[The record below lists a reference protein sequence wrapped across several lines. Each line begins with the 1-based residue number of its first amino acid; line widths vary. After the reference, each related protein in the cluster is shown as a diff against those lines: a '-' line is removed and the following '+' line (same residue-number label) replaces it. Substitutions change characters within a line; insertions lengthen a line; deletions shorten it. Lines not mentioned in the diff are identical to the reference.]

1 MLEFSGKYASC
12 KVMIDSVE
20 ETAIKQIRAFL
31 DCPAFEGAK
40 IRIMPDVHAGAGA
53 VIGFTSSLTDKII
66 PNVVGVDIGCGIAS
80 INLGVREVDFAA
92 FDAFVRANVPRH
104 RATRRERG
112 HHRLGGFSIHEKLPD
127 LENDDFLSSVHD
139 VSNRTDQ
146 HQDRVLRSLGTLG
159 GGNHFIELGQDEVGA
174 TWLTVHTGS
183 RNFGLRVATWHQDV
197 AVKACGEMG
206 GLEWLEGDAATTYR
220 CHMMVAQSYAA
231 LNREIIFQRLVEGF
245 FAVPLGEAPM
255 VESIHNYI
263 DFRDRTIRKGAIAAH
278 AGQQVVIPWNMRDG
292 LIIGVGKGA
301 ADWNESA
308 PHGAGRVM
316 GRGQAKRTLK
326 VEDFT
331 ATMAGVWSSCVGTKT
346 LDEAPMVYKDHDAI
360 EAALG
365 DTVEI
370 LHHVKPVYNF
380 KAV

>member
-1 MLEFSGKYASC
+1 MLEFQGKYASC

-20 ETAIKQIRAFL
+20 ETAIKQIHEFL

-80 INLGVREVDFAA
+80 VNLGAREVDFAA
-92 FDAFVRANVPRH
+92 FDAFVRANVPS
-104 RATRRERG
+104 
-112 HHRLGGFSIHEKLPD
+112 GFSVHELAGLPD
-127 LENDDFLSSVHD
+127 IDDDDFLSSVHD
-139 VSNRTDQ
+139 VVKTTEQ
-146 HQDRVLRSLGTLG
+146 HQERVLRSLGTLG
-159 GGNHFIELGQDEVGA
+159 GGNHFIELGHDEAGS
-174 TWLTVHTGS
+174 TWLTAHTGS
-183 RNFGLRVATWHQDV
+183 RNFGLRVATYHQDI
-197 AVKACGEMG
+197 AVKTVGKMG

-231 LNREIIFQRLVEGF
+231 RNREMIFQRLVEGF
-245 FAVPLGEAPM
+245 FAVPLGEVPM
-255 VESIHNYI
+255 VESVHNYI
-263 DFRDRTIRKGAIAAH
+263 DFQDRTIRKGAIAAH
-278 AGQQVVIPWNMRDG
+278 AGQMVVIPWNMRDG

-331 ATMAGVWSSCVGTKT
+331 ATMVGVWSSCIGAKT
-346 LDEAPMVYKDHDAI
+346 LDEAPMAYKDHDAI

-365 DTVEI
+365 DTVEV
-370 LHHVKPVYNF
+370 LHRVKPVYNF
-380 KAV
+380 KAS